1 MSHYLSVLLTKKDRG
16 IKIIPWFM
24 EKWNTILLYF
34 GSFAWFAHTFSN
46 VVFKIQ
52 GAQIRSDR
60 KVVWKCTSADAPK
73 ACQPNRLMRFMDS
86 TSVCLCSFRHKPQY
100 ETPSRT
106 HSVPTGWIYIF
117 FVLHITPCFFISLTI
132 PIFAEDM
139 FEKEQGKT
147 CPSLVPHQIY
157 CLFSVKSSF
166 MSSALEAP

>member
-1 MSHYLSVLLTKKDRG
+1 
-16 IKIIPWFM
+16 M

-60 KVVWKCTSADAPK
+60 KVVGKCTAADAPK

-132 PIFAEDM
+132 PILQRICLKKNK
-139 FEKEQGKT
+139 EKPVRLLYRIRSTACFLSKA
-147 CPSLVPHQIY
+147 PSCHLRWRHHNQY
-157 CLFSVKSSF
+157 RSLGR
-166 MSSALEAP
+166 